1 MSTATETLSGHGVAI
16 WLDDLSRARLETG
29 TLAEMMIDQH
39 VVGVTTNPSIFQAAI
54 TGSDDY
60 VDDIARLAAEGANA
74 DAIVRRL
81 TVDDVRRA
89 CELFTPVWQSTGG
102 QDGRV
107 SIEVDPR
114 LARDTEAT
122 IIHAAELWDEVDRP
136 NLLVKIPGTE
146 AGLPA
151 IRATIAAGIS
161 VNVTLLFSVSR
172 YRQVMDAYHAG
183 LEDRLTAGHPIDDIH
198 SVASFFVSRVDAAVG
213 ALLAEDGTEQATA
226 LQGTAAIANAR
237 LAYAAFLEQ
246 TASPG
251 WQALE
256 RSGAN
261 PQRPLW
267 ASTGVKNP
275 AYPPTMYVSELVAP
289 GTVNTMPEA
298 TLTALSETDPV
309 TGDTI
314 TANLDHARDTLEAL
328 AKAGIDRDHVT
339 AQLETDGITKFE
351 QAWRQL
357 LDTIDT
363 DRAASAPTA
372 G

>member
-122 IIHAAELWDEVDRP
+122 IIHGGTPRGPKRAGQNHRLRAAEER
-136 NLLVKIPGTE
+136 IRAAEARAE
-146 AGLPA
+146 AGPERPTDA
-151 IRATIAAGIS
+151 SGNAAP
-161 VNVTLLFSVSR
+161 
-172 YRQVMDAYHAG
+172 HA
-183 LEDRLTAGHPIDDIH
+183 
-198 SVASFFVSRVDAAVG
+198 
-213 ALLAEDGTEQATA
+213 
-226 LQGTAAIANAR
+226 N
-237 LAYAAFLEQ
+237 
-246 TASPG
+246 
-251 WQALE
+251 
-256 RSGAN
+256 
-261 PQRPLW
+261 
-267 ASTGVKNP
+267 
-275 AYPPTMYVSELVAP
+275 
-289 GTVNTMPEA
+289 
-298 TLTALSETDPV
+298 
-309 TGDTI
+309 GDVI
-314 TANLDHARDTLEAL
+314 
-328 AKAGIDRDHVT
+328 
-339 AQLETDGITKFE
+339 
-351 QAWRQL
+351 
-357 LDTIDT
+357 
-363 DRAASAPTA
+363 
-372 G
+372 